1 MSALLSYE
9 EILASPPEGPVN
21 QQLWRH
27 EQPRPATSLG
37 QRQKEEF
44 SVSPASQTRGRK
56 VPAEEHTNFSWKTGD
71 LVFWQI
77 QNPHGLKQFDILRN
91 DLNQSI
97 ADVLILSDA
106 SAPSKNRGTPRQKE
120 RKGKEP
126 TGQN

>member
-1 MSALLSYE
+1 MRLAISKEVADVSTAELRR
-9 EILASPPEGPVN
+9 EILASPPEGTREPAA
-21 QQLWRH
+21 LERH
-27 EQPRPATSLG
+27 ETAPPSDVLG
-37 QRQKEEF
+37 QQQKEEF

-97 ADVLILSDA
+97 ADMPFFQMRLLLQRIRELL
-106 SAPSKNRGTPRQKE
+106 E
-120 RKGKEP
+120 
-126 TGQN
+126 